1 MKFYNI
7 NDIDGFFEAIDQC
20 KGTVELVTG
29 EGDRLNLK
37 SQLSNVDNLCAIA
50 IIVSSPF
57 NLLIVSV
64 ICFSISVSNADVAS
78 SRTNTVGS

>member
-37 SQLSNVDNLCAIA
+37 SQLSK
-50 IIVSSPF
+50 IVAYADA
-57 NLLIVSV
+57 
-64 ICFSISVSNADVAS
+64 FSGGKINEMEILAS
-78 SRTNTVGS
+78 DPDDMRALVKFVVTGEEPNEQT